1 MFGKN
6 KIQSNSTVAEFQRP
20 TGSNHWT
27 KRRNFLLYGLI
38 SGMFGKIK
46 SGAIDH
52 AIAIAAL
59 LLYGNLPAAHL

>member
-1 MFGKN
+1 
-6 KIQSNSTVAEFQRP
+6 
-20 TGSNHWT
+20 
-27 KRRNFLLYGLI
+27 
-38 SGMFGKIK
+38 MFGKIK